1 MPDYYKKDADG
12 NYTLVDSGGSSGPYG
27 PQSTIGFEAPWV
39 EQYRRGFFDNLTNLV
54 RDPMPTPQRGVA
66 SFDPFELKARSLSS
80 GLGGFQPY
88 MQQAGGAYGRGVG
101 ALGQGVQAGYAGA
114 QGYDPNMGKAFYNP
128 YEDQVVQRSLDD
140 VYKNFSQADM
150 GARASE
156 VGAGA
161 YGGGRGRLMANERFN
176 QLGRGMSDTAG
187 QLRSQGYNNA
197 QSQAQNAFDSQQQ
210 RMQQAG
216 AQGMQ
221 GAQMYGSLGQGIAG
235 LGGTGQQ
242 LLRNQMATL
251 GGLGA
256 QGRGIQDDMYGSQ
269 FDAANSLAKEPYQ
282 RMQFLGSMLQS
293 LLPKGPTTGISTLY
307 NSPDSKSENPWDII
321 ADLLKDL

>member
-1 MPDYYKKDADG
+1 
-12 NYTLVDSGGSSGPYG
+12 
-27 PQSTIGFEAPWV
+27 
-39 EQYRRGFFDNLTNLV
+39 
-54 RDPMPTPQRGVA
+54 
-66 SFDPFELKARSLSS
+66 
-80 GLGGFQPY
+80 
-88 MQQAGGAYGRGVG
+88 
-101 ALGQGVQAGYAGA
+101 
-114 QGYDPNMGKAFYNP
+114 
-128 YEDQVVQRSLDD
+128 
-140 VYKNFSQADM
+140 
-150 GARASE
+150 
-156 VGAGA
+156 
-161 YGGGRGRLMANERFN
+161 MANERFN